1 MKSKFQLIALAALVM
16 TASACGSKSAT
27 EETTTT
33 ATEAVGTEKPK
44 VKLAN
49 VTVRPVAQ
57 IAEYTATVKADVVNK
72 IAPSTPVRIKRI
84 LVEVGDRVSKGQKL
98 VEMDDVNST
107 SLKYDLDNMET
118 EFKRIDELYK
128 VGGVSKSDWDAMR
141 TNLDKL
147 RRSYANMIENTQLV
161 SPINGVVTARNYDNG
176 DLYSGANPVLVVEQ
190 ISPVKLIVNVSE
202 NNFPKV
208 KKGDKVTV
216 KLDVYGDEEFAG
228 VVDLIYPTIDAATR
242 TFPVE
247 VKVAN
252 ANQRIRPGMFAR
264 VIMNFGT
271 ADHVVVPDMAVVKQ
285 AGSGDRYV
293 YVYNDGKV
301 SYNKVE
307 LGRRM
312 DTEYELISGVENN
325 SQVVIAG
332 QKALLNGMEVEVE
345 K

>member
-1 MKSKFQLIALAALVM
+1 MKINFQMMALAALMM
-16 TASACGSKSAT
+16 TASACDSKSESEGAAQAT
-27 EETTTT
+27 Q
-33 ATEAVGTEKPK
+33 TEKPK
-44 VKLAN
+44 VKLAK
-49 VTVRPVAQ
+49 VSVRPVDQ

-84 LVEVGDRVSKGQKL
+84 LVEVGDQVKKGLKL

-128 VGGVSKSDWDAMR
+128 VGGVSKSNWDAMR

-161 SPINGVVTARNYDNG
+161 SPINGIVTARNYDNG
-176 DLYSGANPVLVVEQ
+176 DLYGGASPVLVVEQ
-190 ISPVKLIVNVSE
+190 ISPVKLVVNVSE

-216 KLDVYGDEEFAG
+216 KLDVYGDEEFTG
-228 VVDLIYPTIDAATR
+228 TVDLIYPTIDAATR

-293 YVYNDGKV
+293 YVYNNGTV
-301 SYNKVE
+301 SYNKVQ

-312 DTEYELISGVENN
+312 NTEYELLSGVDNN

-332 QKALLNGMEVEVE
+332 QKALLNGMEVTVE

>member
-1 MKSKFQLIALAALVM
+1 MKINFQMMALAALVL
-16 TASACGSKSAT
+16 TASACSSKSET
-27 EETTTT
+27 ESASQVTQ
-33 ATEAVGTEKPK
+33 TEKPK
-44 VKLAN
+44 VKLAK
-49 VTVRPVAQ
+49 VTVRPVDQ
-57 IAEYTATVKADVVNK
+57 VAEYTATVKADVVNK
-72 IAPSTPVRIKRI
+72 IAPSTPVRIKKI
-84 LVEVGDRVSKGQKL
+84 LVEVGDQVKKGQKL

-107 SLKYDLDNMET
+107 SLKYDLDHMET

-128 VGGVSKSDWDAMR
+128 VGGVSKSDWENMR

-161 SPINGVVTARNYDNG
+161 SPINGIVTARNYDNG
-176 DLYSGANPVLVVEQ
+176 DLYGGASPVLVVEQ
-190 ISPVKLIVNVSE
+190 ISPVKLVVNVSE

-208 KKGDKVTV
+208 KKGDKVSV
-216 KLDVYGDEEFAG
+216 KLDVYGDEEFDG
-228 VVDLIYPTIDAATR
+228 KVDLIYPTIDAATR

-247 VKVAN
+247 VTVAN
-252 ANQRIRPGMFAR
+252 ANLRIRPGMFAR

-285 AGSGDRYV
+285 SGSGDRYV
-293 YVYNDGKV
+293 YVYENGKV
-301 SYNKVE
+301 SYNKVQ

-312 DTEYELISGVENN
+312 DTEYELISGVDNN

-332 QKALLNGMEVEVE
+332 QKALLDGMEVTVE

>member
-1 MKSKFQLIALAALVM
+1 MKINLQMMALAALMM
-16 TASACGSKSAT
+16 TASACGSKSESEGAAMAT
-27 EETTTT
+27 Q
-33 ATEAVGTEKPK
+33 TEKPK
-44 VKLAN
+44 VKLAK
-49 VTVRPVAQ
+49 VGVRPVDQ
-57 IAEYTATVKADVVNK
+57 VAEYTATVKADVVNK
-72 IAPSTPVRIKRI
+72 IAPSTPVRIKKI
-84 LVEVGDRVSKGQKL
+84 LVEVGDQVKKGQKL

-107 SLKYDLDNMET
+107 SLKYDLDHMET

-128 VGGVSKSDWDAMR
+128 VGGVSKSDWENMR

-147 RRSYANMIENTQLV
+147 RRSYANMVENTQLL
-161 SPINGVVTARNYDNG
+161 SPISGVITARNYDNG
-176 DLYSGANPVLVVEQ
+176 DLYAGANPVLVVEQ
-190 ISPVKLIVNVSE
+190 ISPVKLVVNVSE
-202 NNFPKV
+202 NNFPRV
-208 KKGDKVTV
+208 KKGDKVIV
-216 KLDVYGDEEFAG
+216 KLDVYGNEEFEG
-228 VVDLIYPTIDAATR
+228 KVDLIYPTIDASTR

-264 VIMNFGT
+264 VTMNFGT

-293 YVYNDGKV
+293 YVYENGKV
-301 SYNKVE
+301 SYNKVQ

-312 DTEYELISGVENN
+312 DTEYELISGVDNN

-332 QKALLNGMEVEVE
+332 QKALLDGMEVTVE

>member
-1 MKSKFQLIALAALVM
+1 MKINFQMMALAALVL
-16 TASACGSKSAT
+16 TASACSSKSESEA
-27 EETTTT
+27 TT
-33 ATEAVGTEKPK
+33 AQATQTEKPK
-44 VKLAN
+44 VKLAK
-49 VTVRPVAQ
+49 VSVRPVDQ
-57 IAEYTATVKADVVNK
+57 VAEYTATVKADVVNK
-72 IAPSTPVRIKRI
+72 IAPSTPVRIKNI
-84 LVEVGDRVSKGQKL
+84 LVEVGDQVKKGQKL
-98 VEMDDVNST
+98 VEMDDVNAT
-107 SLKYDLDNMET
+107 SLKYDLDHMET

-128 VGGVSKSDWDAMR
+128 VGGVSKSDWENMR

-161 SPINGVVTARNYDNG
+161 SPINGIVTARNYDNG
-176 DLYSGANPVLVVEQ
+176 DLYGGASPVLVVEQ
-190 ISPVKLIVNVSE
+190 ISPVKLMVNVSE

-208 KKGDKVTV
+208 KKGDKATI
-216 KLDVYGDEEFAG
+216 KLDVYGDEEFTG

-293 YVYNDGKV
+293 YVYENGKV
-301 SYNKVE
+301 SYNKVQ

-312 DTEYELISGVENN
+312 DTEYELLSGVDNN

-332 QKALLNGMEVEVE
+332 QKALLNGMEVTVE

>member
-1 MKSKFQLIALAALVM
+1 MKINFQMMALAALVL
-16 TASACGSKSAT
+16 TASACSSKS
-27 EETTTT
+27 E
-33 ATEAVGTEKPK
+33 TEAAQATQTEKPK
-44 VKLAN
+44 VKLAK
-49 VTVRPVAQ
+49 VTVRPVDQ
-57 IAEYTATVKADVVNK
+57 VAEYTATVKADVVNK
-72 IAPSTPVRIKRI
+72 IAPSTPVRIKKI
-84 LVEVGDRVSKGQKL
+84 LVEVGDQVKKGQKL

-107 SLKYDLDNMET
+107 SLKYDLDHMET

-128 VGGVSKSDWDAMR
+128 VGGVSKSDWENMR

-147 RRSYANMIENTQLV
+147 RRSYANMVENTQLL
-161 SPINGVVTARNYDNG
+161 SPISGIVTARNYDNG
-176 DLYSGANPVLVVEQ
+176 DLYGGGNPVLVVEQ
-190 ISPVKLIVNVSE
+190 IAPVKLVVNVSE
-202 NNFPKV
+202 NNFPRV
-208 KKGDKVTV
+208 KKGDKVSV
-216 KLDVYGDEEFAG
+216 KLDVYGNEEFEG
-228 VVDLIYPTIDAATR
+228 KVDLIYPTIDASTR

-264 VIMNFGT
+264 VTMNFGT

-293 YVYNDGKV
+293 YVYENGKV
-301 SYNKVE
+301 SYNKVQ

-312 DTEYELISGVENN
+312 DTEYELLSGVDNN

>member
-1 MKSKFQLIALAALVM
+1 MKIKIQMMALAALVM
-16 TASACGSKSAT
+16 TASACGSKNES
-27 EETTTT
+27 EVTT
-33 ATEAVGTEKPK
+33 AQTTQDEKPK

-49 VTVRPVAQ
+49 VSIRPVDQ

-72 IAPSTPVRIKRI
+72 IAPSSPVRIKRI
-84 LVEVGDRVSKGQKL
+84 LVEVGDRVTKGQKL

-141 TNLDKL
+141 TNLDKI
-147 RRSYANMIENTQLV
+147 RRSYANIVENTQLI
-161 SPINGVVTARNYDNG
+161 SPINGVITARNYDNG
-176 DLYSGANPVLVVEQ
+176 DMYSGGNPVLVVEQ

-202 NNFPKV
+202 NYFPKV
-208 KKGDKVTV
+208 KKGAPVEV
-216 KLDVYGDEEFAG
+216 KLDVYGDEKFEG
-228 VVDLIYPTIDAATR
+228 KVNLVYPTIDAATR

-247 VKVAN
+247 VTVN
-252 ANQRIRPGMFAR
+252 NVNQRIRPGMFAR
-264 VIMNFGT
+264 VTMNFGT

-285 AGSGDRYV
+285 AGTGDRYV
-293 YVYNDGKV
+293 WIYNDGKV

-312 DTEYELISGVENN
+312 DTEYELLSGVENN

-332 QKALLNGMEVEVE
+332 QKALLNGVEVVVE

>member
-1 MKSKFQLIALAALVM
+1 MKIKIQMMALAALVM
-16 TASACGSKSAT
+16 TASACGSKNES
-27 EETTTT
+27 EVTT
-33 ATEAVGTEKPK
+33 AQTTQDEKPK

-49 VTVRPVAQ
+49 VSIRPVDQ

-72 IAPSTPVRIKRI
+72 IAPSSPVRIKRI
-84 LVEVGDRVSKGQKL
+84 LVEVGDRVTKGQKL

-128 VGGVSKSDWDAMR
+128 VGGISKSDWDAMR
-141 TNLDKL
+141 TNLDKI
-147 RRSYANMIENTQLV
+147 RRSYANIVENTQLI
-161 SPINGVVTARNYDNG
+161 SPINGVITARNYDNG
-176 DLYSGANPVLVVEQ
+176 DMYSGGNPVLVVEQ

-202 NNFPKV
+202 NYFPKV
-208 KKGDKVTV
+208 KKGAPVEV
-216 KLDVYGDEEFAG
+216 KLDVYGDEKFEG
-228 VVDLIYPTIDAATR
+228 KVNLVYPTIDAATR

-247 VKVAN
+247 VTVN
-252 ANQRIRPGMFAR
+252 NLNQRIRPGMFAR
-264 VIMNFGT
+264 VTMNFGT
-271 ADHVVVPDMAVVKQ
+271 ANHVVVPDMAVVKQ
-285 AGSGDRYV
+285 AGAGDRYV
-293 YVYNDGKV
+293 WIYNDGKV

-312 DTEYELISGVENN
+312 DTEYELLSGVENN

-332 QKALLNGMEVEVE
+332 QKALLNGMEVVVE

>member
-1 MKSKFQLIALAALVM
+1 MKIKIQMMALAAFVM
-16 TASACGSKSAT
+16 TASACGSKNES
-27 EETTTT
+27 EVTT
-33 ATEAVGTEKPK
+33 AQTTQDEKPK

-49 VTVRPVAQ
+49 VSIRPVDQ

-72 IAPSTPVRIKRI
+72 IAPSSPVRIKRI
-84 LVEVGDRVSKGQKL
+84 LVEVGDRVTKGQKL

-141 TNLDKL
+141 TNLDKI
-147 RRSYANMIENTQLV
+147 RRSYANIVENTQLI
-161 SPINGVVTARNYDNG
+161 SPINGVITARNYDNG
-176 DLYSGANPVLVVEQ
+176 DMYSGGNPVLVVEQ

-202 NNFPKV
+202 NYFPKV
-208 KKGDKVTV
+208 KKGAPVEV
-216 KLDVYGDEEFAG
+216 KLDVYGDEKFEG
-228 VVDLIYPTIDAATR
+228 KVNLVYPTIDAATR

-247 VKVAN
+247 VTVN
-252 ANQRIRPGMFAR
+252 NVNQRIRPGMFAR
-264 VIMNFGT
+264 VTMNFGT

-285 AGSGDRYV
+285 AGTGDRYV
-293 YVYNDGKV
+293 WIYNDGKV

-312 DTEYELISGVENN
+312 DTEYELLSGVENN

-332 QKALLNGMEVEVE
+332 QKALLNGVEVVVE

>member
-1 MKSKFQLIALAALVM
+1 MKINFQMMALAALVL
-16 TASACGSKSAT
+16 TASACGSKS
-27 EETTTT
+27 E
-33 ATEAVGTEKPK
+33 TEAAQATQTEKPK
-44 VKLAN
+44 VKLAS
-49 VTVRPVAQ
+49 VSVRPVDQ
-57 IAEYTATVKADVVNK
+57 VAEYTATVKADVVNK
-72 IAPSTPVRIKRI
+72 IAPSTPVRIKNI
-84 LVEVGDRVSKGQKL
+84 LVEVGDQVKKGQKL
-98 VEMDDVNST
+98 VEMDDVNAT
-107 SLKYDLDNMET
+107 SLKYDLDHMET

-128 VGGVSKSDWDAMR
+128 VGGVSKSDWENMR

-147 RRSYANMIENTQLV
+147 RRSYANMVENTYLL
-161 SPINGVVTARNYDNG
+161 SPINGVITARNYDNG
-176 DLYSGANPVLVVEQ
+176 DLYGGASPVLVVEQ

-208 KKGDKVTV
+208 KKGDKVSI
-216 KLDVYGDEEFAG
+216 KLDVYGDEEFEG
-228 VVDLIYPTIDAATR
+228 KVDLIYPTIDASTR

-252 ANQRIRPGMFAR
+252 SNQRIRPGMFAR
-264 VIMNFGT
+264 VTMNFGT

-293 YVYNDGKV
+293 FVYENGKV
-301 SYNKVE
+301 SYNKVK

-325 SQVVIAG
+325 AQVVIAG
-332 QKALLNGMEVEVE
+332 QKALLNGMEVTVE

>member
-1 MKSKFQLIALAALVM
+1 MKINFQKMALAALVL
-16 TASACGSKSAT
+16 TASACGSKS
-27 EETTTT
+27 E
-33 ATEAVGTEKPK
+33 TEAAQATQTAKPK
-44 VKLAN
+44 VKLAK
-49 VTVRPVAQ
+49 VTVRPVDQ
-57 IAEYTATVKADVVNK
+57 VAEYTATVKADVVNK
-72 IAPSTPVRIKRI
+72 IAPSTPVRIKKI
-84 LVEVGDRVSKGQKL
+84 LVEVGDQVKKGQKL

-107 SLKYDLDNMET
+107 SLKYDLDHMET

-128 VGGVSKSDWDAMR
+128 VGGVSKSDWENMR

-147 RRSYANMIENTQLV
+147 RRSYANMVENTQLL
-161 SPINGVVTARNYDNG
+161 SPINGVITARNYDNG
-176 DLYSGANPVLVVEQ
+176 DLYGGGNPVLVVEQ
-190 ISPVKLIVNVSE
+190 IAPVKLVVNVSE
-202 NNFPKV
+202 NNFPRV
-208 KKGDKVTV
+208 KKGDKVIV
-216 KLDVYGDEEFAG
+216 KLDVYGNEEFEG
-228 VVDLIYPTIDAATR
+228 KVDLIYPTIDASTR

-264 VIMNFGT
+264 VTMNFGT

-293 YVYNDGKV
+293 YVYENGKV
-301 SYNKVE
+301 SYNKVQ

-312 DTEYELISGVENN
+312 DTEYELLSGVDNN

-332 QKALLNGMEVEVE
+332 QKALLNGMEVTVE

>member
-1 MKSKFQLIALAALVM
+1 MKINFQMMALAALVL
-16 TASACGSKSAT
+16 TASACGSKS
-27 EETTTT
+27 E
-33 ATEAVGTEKPK
+33 TEAAQATQTAKPK
-44 VKLAN
+44 VKLAK
-49 VTVRPVAQ
+49 VTVRPVDQ
-57 IAEYTATVKADVVNK
+57 VAEYTATVKADVVNK
-72 IAPSTPVRIKRI
+72 IAPSTPVRIKKI
-84 LVEVGDRVSKGQKL
+84 LVEVGDQVKKGQKL

-107 SLKYDLDNMET
+107 SLKYDLDHMET

-128 VGGVSKSDWDAMR
+128 VGGVSKSDWENMR

-147 RRSYANMIENTQLV
+147 RRSYANMVENTQLL
-161 SPINGVVTARNYDNG
+161 SPINGVITARNYDNG
-176 DLYSGANPVLVVEQ
+176 DLYGGGNPVLVVEQ
-190 ISPVKLIVNVSE
+190 IAPVKLVVNVSE
-202 NNFPKV
+202 NNFPRV
-208 KKGDKVTV
+208 KKGDKVIV
-216 KLDVYGDEEFAG
+216 KLDVYGNEEFEG
-228 VVDLIYPTIDAATR
+228 KVDLIYPTIDASTR

-264 VIMNFGT
+264 VTMNFGT

-293 YVYNDGKV
+293 YVYENGKV
-301 SYNKVE
+301 SYNKVQ

-312 DTEYELISGVENN
+312 DTEYELLSGVDNN

-332 QKALLNGMEVEVE
+332 QKALLNGMEVTVE

>member
-1 MKSKFQLIALAALVM
+1 MKINLQMMALAALMM
-16 TASACGSKSAT
+16 TASACGSKSESEGAAMAT
-27 EETTTT
+27 Q
-33 ATEAVGTEKPK
+33 TEKPK
-44 VKLAN
+44 VKLAK
-49 VTVRPVAQ
+49 VGVRPVDQ
-57 IAEYTATVKADVVNK
+57 VAEYTATVKADVVNK
-72 IAPSTPVRIKRI
+72 IAPSTPVRIKKI
-84 LVEVGDRVSKGQKL
+84 LVEVGDQVKKGQKL
-98 VEMDDVNST
+98 VEMDDVNSI
-107 SLKYDLDNMET
+107 SLKYDLDHMET

-128 VGGVSKSDWDAMR
+128 VGGVSKSDWENMR

-147 RRSYANMIENTQLV
+147 RRSYANMIENTQLL
-161 SPINGVVTARNYDNG
+161 SPISGVITARNYDNG
-176 DLYSGANPVLVVEQ
+176 DLYAGANPVLVVEQ
-190 ISPVKLIVNVSE
+190 ISPVKLVVNVSE

-208 KKGDKVTV
+208 KKGDKVSV
-216 KLDVYGDEEFAG
+216 KLDVYGDEEFEG
-228 VVDLIYPTIDAATR
+228 RVDLIYPTIDAATR

-293 YVYNDGKV
+293 YVYENGKV
-301 SYNKVE
+301 VFNKVE

-312 DTEYELISGVENN
+312 DAEYELISGVDNN
-325 SQVVIAG
+325 AQVVVAG
-332 QKALLNGMEVEVE
+332 QKALLNGMEVEGE

>member
-1 MKSKFQLIALAALVM
+1 MKINFQMMALAALVL
-16 TASACGSKSAT
+16 TASACSSKS
-27 EETTTT
+27 E
-33 ATEAVGTEKPK
+33 TEAAQATQTEKPK
-44 VKLAN
+44 VKLAK
-49 VTVRPVAQ
+49 VTVRPVDQ
-57 IAEYTATVKADVVNK
+57 VAEYTATVKADVVNK
-72 IAPSTPVRIKRI
+72 IAPSTPVRIKKI
-84 LVEVGDRVSKGQKL
+84 LVEVGDQVKKGQKL

-107 SLKYDLDNMET
+107 SLKYDLDHMET

-128 VGGVSKSDWDAMR
+128 VGCVSKSDWENMR

-147 RRSYANMIENTQLV
+147 RRSYANMVENTQLL
-161 SPINGVVTARNYDNG
+161 SPISGIVTARNYDNG
-176 DLYSGANPVLVVEQ
+176 DLYGGGNPVLVVEQ
-190 ISPVKLIVNVSE
+190 ISPVKLVVNVSE

-208 KKGDKVTV
+208 KKGDKVSV
-216 KLDVYGDEEFAG
+216 KLDVYGDEEFEG
-228 VVDLIYPTIDAATR
+228 KVDLIYPTIDASTR

-264 VIMNFGT
+264 VTMNFGT

-293 YVYNDGKV
+293 YVYENGKV
-301 SYNKVE
+301 SYNKVQ

-312 DTEYELISGVENN
+312 DTEYELLSGVENN

>member
-1 MKSKFQLIALAALVM
+1 MMKIKFQMMALATMVM
-16 TASACGSKSAT
+16 MASACGSKSET
-27 EETTTT
+27 ETTAQT
-33 ATEAVGTEKPK
+33 AAETEKPK
-44 VKLAN
+44 VKLAK
-49 VTVRPVAQ
+49 VAVRPVDQ
-57 IAEYTATVKADVVNK
+57 VVEYTATVKADVVNK

-147 RRSYANMIENTQLV
+147 RRSYANMVENTQLL

-176 DLYSGANPVLVVEQ
+176 DLYGGGQPVLVVEQ
-190 ISPVKLIVNVSE
+190 ISPVKLMVNVSE

-208 KKGDKVTV
+208 KKGDKVSV
-216 KLDVYGDEEFAG
+216 KLDVYGDEEFTG
-228 VVDLIYPTIDAATR
+228 VVDLIYPTINEATR

-264 VIMNFGT
+264 VTMNFGT

-293 YVYNDGKV
+293 YVYNNGKV

-312 DTEYELISGVENN
+312 DTEYELLSGVDNN

-332 QKALLNGMEVEVE
+332 QKALLNGMEVTVE

>member
-1 MKSKFQLIALAALVM
+1 MKINFQMMALAALVL
-16 TASACGSKSAT
+16 TASACSSKSENEGAVAT
-27 EETTTT
+27 Q
-33 ATEAVGTEKPK
+33 TEKPK
-44 VKLAN
+44 VKLAK
-49 VTVRPVAQ
+49 VAMRPVDQ
-57 IAEYTATVKADVVNK
+57 VAEYTATVKADVVNK
-72 IAPSTPVRIKRI
+72 IAPSTPVRIKKI
-84 LVEVGDRVSKGQKL
+84 LVEVGDQVKKGQKL

-107 SLKYDLDNMET
+107 SLKYDLDHMET

-128 VGGVSKSDWDAMR
+128 VGGVSKSDWENMR

-161 SPINGVVTARNYDNG
+161 SPINGIVTARNYDNG
-176 DLYSGANPVLVVEQ
+176 DLYGGASPVLVVEQ
-190 ISPVKLIVNVSE
+190 ISPVKLVVNVSE

-208 KKGDKVTV
+208 KKGDKVSV
-216 KLDVYGDEEFAG
+216 KLDVYGDEEFDG
-228 VVDLIYPTIDAATR
+228 KVDLIYPTIDAATR

-247 VKVAN
+247 VTVAN
-252 ANQRIRPGMFAR
+252 ANLRIRPGMFAR

-285 AGSGDRYV
+285 SGSGDRYV
-293 YVYNDGKV
+293 YVYENGKV
-301 SYNKVE
+301 SYNKVQ

-312 DTEYELISGVENN
+312 DTEYELISGVDNN

-332 QKALLNGMEVEVE
+332 QKALLDGMEVTVE

>member
-1 MKSKFQLIALAALVM
+1 MKINFQMMALAALVL
-16 TASACGSKSAT
+16 TASACSSKSESEA
-27 EETTTT
+27 TT
-33 ATEAVGTEKPK
+33 AQATQTEKPK
-44 VKLAN
+44 VKLAK
-49 VTVRPVAQ
+49 VSVRPVDQ
-57 IAEYTATVKADVVNK
+57 VAEYTATVKADVVNK
-72 IAPSTPVRIKRI
+72 IAPSTPVRIKKI
-84 LVEVGDRVSKGQKL
+84 LVEVGDQVKKGQKL

-128 VGGVSKSDWDAMR
+128 VGGVSKSDWENMR

-147 RRSYANMIENTQLV
+147 RRSYANMVENTQLL
-161 SPINGVVTARNYDNG
+161 SPISGIVTARNYDNG
-176 DLYSGANPVLVVEQ
+176 DLYGGGNPVLVVEQ
-190 ISPVKLIVNVSE
+190 IAPVKLVVNVSE
-202 NNFPKV
+202 NNFPRV
-208 KKGDKVTV
+208 KKGDKVSV
-216 KLDVYGDEEFAG
+216 KLDVYGNEEFEG
-228 VVDLIYPTIDAATR
+228 KVDLIYPTIDASTR

-264 VIMNFGT
+264 VTMNFGT

-293 YVYNDGKV
+293 YVYENGKV
-301 SYNKVE
+301 SYNKVQ

-312 DTEYELISGVENN
+312 DTEYELLSGVENN

>member
-1 MKSKFQLIALAALVM
+1 MKINFQMMALAALVL
-16 TASACGSKSAT
+16 TASACGSKS
-27 EETTTT
+27 E
-33 ATEAVGTEKPK
+33 TEAAQATQTAKPK
-44 VKLAN
+44 VKLAK
-49 VTVRPVAQ
+49 VTVRPVDQ
-57 IAEYTATVKADVVNK
+57 VAEYTATVKADVVNK
-72 IAPSTPVRIKRI
+72 IAPSTPVRIKKI
-84 LVEVGDRVSKGQKL
+84 LVEVGDQVKKGQKL

-107 SLKYDLDNMET
+107 SLKYDLDHMET

-128 VGGVSKSDWDAMR
+128 VGGVSKSDWENMR

-147 RRSYANMIENTQLV
+147 RRSYANMVENTQLL
-161 SPINGVVTARNYDNG
+161 SPINGVITARNYDNG
-176 DLYSGANPVLVVEQ
+176 DLYGGGNPVLVVEQ
-190 ISPVKLIVNVSE
+190 IAPVKLVVNVSE
-202 NNFPKV
+202 NNFPRV
-208 KKGDKVTV
+208 KKGDKVIV
-216 KLDVYGDEEFAG
+216 KLDVYGNEEFEG
-228 VVDLIYPTIDAATR
+228 KVDLIYPTIDASTR

-264 VIMNFGT
+264 VTMNFGT

-293 YVYNDGKV
+293 YVYENGKV
-301 SYNKVE
+301 SYNKVQ

-312 DTEYELISGVENN
+312 DTEYELLSGVDNN

>member
-1 MKSKFQLIALAALVM
+1 MKINLQMMALAALMM
-16 TASACGSKSAT
+16 TASACGSKSESEGAAMAT
-27 EETTTT
+27 Q
-33 ATEAVGTEKPK
+33 TEKPK
-44 VKLAN
+44 VKLAK
-49 VTVRPVAQ
+49 VGVRPVDQ
-57 IAEYTATVKADVVNK
+57 VAEYTATVKADVVNK
-72 IAPSTPVRIKRI
+72 IAPSTPVRIKKI
-84 LVEVGDRVSKGQKL
+84 LVEVGDQVKKGQKL
-98 VEMDDVNST
+98 VEMDDVNSI
-107 SLKYDLDNMET
+107 SLKYDLDHMET

-128 VGGVSKSDWDAMR
+128 VGGVSKSDWENMR

-147 RRSYANMIENTQLV
+147 RRSYANMIENTQLL
-161 SPINGVVTARNYDNG
+161 SPISGVITARNYDNG
-176 DLYSGANPVLVVEQ
+176 DLYAGANPVLVVEQ
-190 ISPVKLIVNVSE
+190 ISPVKLVVNVSE

-208 KKGDKVTV
+208 KKGDKVSV
-216 KLDVYGDEEFAG
+216 KLDVYGDEEFEG
-228 VVDLIYPTIDAATR
+228 RVDLIYPTIDAATR

-293 YVYNDGKV
+293 YVYENGKV
-301 SYNKVE
+301 VFNKVE

-312 DTEYELISGVENN
+312 DAEYELISGVDNN
-325 SQVVIAG
+325 AQVVVAG

>member
-1 MKSKFQLIALAALVM
+1 MKIKIQMMALAALVM
-16 TASACGSKSAT
+16 TASACGSKNES
-27 EETTTT
+27 EVTT
-33 ATEAVGTEKPK
+33 AQTTQDEKPK

-49 VTVRPVAQ
+49 VSIRPVDQ

-72 IAPSTPVRIKRI
+72 IAPSSPVRIKRI
-84 LVEVGDRVSKGQKL
+84 LVEVGDRVTKGQKL

-141 TNLDKL
+141 TNLDKI
-147 RRSYANMIENTQLV
+147 RRSYANIVENTQLI
-161 SPINGVVTARNYDNG
+161 SPINGVITARNYDNG
-176 DLYSGANPVLVVEQ
+176 DMYSGGNPVLVVEQ

-202 NNFPKV
+202 NYFPKV
-208 KKGDKVTV
+208 KKGTPVEV
-216 KLDVYGDEEFAG
+216 KLDVYGDEKFEG
-228 VVDLIYPTIDAATR
+228 KVNLVYPTIDAATR

-247 VKVAN
+247 ITVNN

-264 VIMNFGT
+264 VTMNFGT

-285 AGSGDRYV
+285 AGTGDRYV
-293 YVYNDGKV
+293 WIYNDGKV

-312 DTEYELISGVENN
+312 DTEYELLSGVENN

-332 QKALLNGMEVEVE
+332 QKALLNGVEVVVE

>member
-1 MKSKFQLIALAALVM
+1 MKIKIQMMALAALAM
-16 TASACGSKSAT
+16 TASACGSKNES
-27 EETTTT
+27 EVTT
-33 ATEAVGTEKPK
+33 AQTTQDEKPK
-44 VKLAN
+44 VKLAS
-49 VTVRPVAQ
+49 VSIRPVDQ

-72 IAPSTPVRIKRI
+72 IAPSSPVRIKRI
-84 LVEVGDRVSKGQKL
+84 LVEVGDRVTKGQKL

-141 TNLDKL
+141 TNLDKI
-147 RRSYANMIENTQLV
+147 RRSYANIVENTQLI
-161 SPINGVVTARNYDNG
+161 SPINGVITARNYDNG
-176 DLYSGANPVLVVEQ
+176 DMYSGGNPVLVVEQ

-202 NNFPKV
+202 NYFPKV
-208 KKGDKVTV
+208 KKGAPVEV
-216 KLDVYGDEEFAG
+216 KLDVYGDEKFEG
-228 VVDLIYPTIDAATR
+228 KVNLVYPTIDAATR

-247 VKVAN
+247 VTVNN

-264 VIMNFGT
+264 VTMNFGT
-271 ADHVVVPDMAVVKQ
+271 ADHVVVPDMAVIKQ
-285 AGSGDRYV
+285 AGTGDRYV
-293 YVYNDGKV
+293 WIYNDGKV

-312 DTEYELISGVENN
+312 DTEYELLSGVENN

-332 QKALLNGMEVEVE
+332 QKALLNGVEVVVE